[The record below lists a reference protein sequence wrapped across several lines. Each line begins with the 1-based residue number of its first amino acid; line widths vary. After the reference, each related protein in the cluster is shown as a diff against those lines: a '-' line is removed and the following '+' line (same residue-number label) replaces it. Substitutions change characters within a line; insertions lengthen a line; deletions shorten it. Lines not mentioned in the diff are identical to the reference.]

1 MSVDPASVP
10 LLVSMGKT
18 AYNWIEQLYNTKI
31 IINKGLTFY
40 HRDGELEFNFLIS
53 LSGARTKLSRIV
65 QKIQSTVGDLFVF
78 ENVVSITGLGME
90 CGENLVALGVIS
102 FSENAAK
109 INFNKLYDIK
119 SNTVIIQVRTRAG
132 DDLKRLLVSH
142 RIEQI
147 PQHTGK
153 QIEAHIEVALDY
165 ANMWHNI
172 FDQYVVRDIDFI
184 FTLNVDL
191 ETILDQIPRKQ
202 AKRIIKAA
210 ELAVSGNAHAIR
222 FLRIMTKS
230 FLQFESDE
238 VMLRLQDS
246 ISVEPKNFIL
256 KEVYPAM
263 QHTEI
268 PNAGY
273 PVVLPGRM
281 RVRIGCMLDG
291 NQITT
296 RGKLIIDI
304 EMFSKILRELV
315 QDIQKKT
322 LKIRL

>member
-1 MSVDPASVP
+1 
-10 LLVSMGKT
+10 MGKT

>member
-1 MSVDPASVP
+1 
-10 LLVSMGKT
+10 MGKT

-53 LSGARTKLSRIV
+53 LSGARTKLNRIV
-65 QKIQSTVGDLFVF
+65 QKIQSTVGDLFAF

-132 DDLKRLLVSH
+132 DELKRLLVSH
-142 RIEQI
+142 RIEQS
-147 PQHTGK
+147 PQHAGK

-191 ETILDQIPRKQ
+191 KTILDQIPRKQ

-210 ELAVSGNAHAIR
+210 ELAVSGNVHAIR

-246 ISVEPKNFIL
+246 ISVEPKNFVL

-268 PNAGY
+268 PNVGY
-273 PVVLPGRM
+273 PVILPGRI
-281 RVRIGCMLDG
+281 RVRVGCMLDG